1 MHDPDEHRGDE
12 QEPQVSGQ
20 ESQGPGPDAGQGA
33 GPAPSQ
39 ALKLN
44 QAAEILG
51 ISPRK
56 LQYLRERG
64 LVKPSIAGHGRG
76 HHARYTRDDLMAVAI
91 YLALED
97 MTEGEMFNQIMAA
110 ILKRDDELVM
120 QLLDG
125 VVEFRVY
132 IDRLRN
138 SVT

>member
-1 MHDPDEHRGDE
+1 
-12 QEPQVSGQ
+12 
-20 ESQGPGPDAGQGA
+20 
-33 GPAPSQ
+33 
-39 ALKLN
+39 
-44 QAAEILG
+44 
-51 ISPRK
+51 
-56 LQYLRERG
+56 
-64 LVKPSIAGHGRG
+64 
-76 HHARYTRDDLMAVAI
+76 MAVAI